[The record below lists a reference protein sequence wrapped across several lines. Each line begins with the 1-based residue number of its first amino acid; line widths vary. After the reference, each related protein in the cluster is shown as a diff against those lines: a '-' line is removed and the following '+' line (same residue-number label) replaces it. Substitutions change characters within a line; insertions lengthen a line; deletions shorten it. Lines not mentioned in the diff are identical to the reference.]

1 MLCLSN
7 ANDQNVIL
15 MASAS
20 FGIAV
25 HERTVNGVKTQVL
38 CPAGLVTLKIPL
50 EKFSEACFFFFFPCM
65 ENMVITFVSKTVMR
79 LKRQLVHSKA
89 FCVEVFLEA

>member
-1 MLCLSN
+1 
-7 ANDQNVIL
+7 

-20 FGIAV
+20 FDIAV
-25 HERTVNGVKTQVL
+25 HGRTVNGVKTQVL

-50 EKFSEACFFFFFPCM
+50 EKFSEAWFVCLFFFSPCM

-89 FCVEVFLEA
+89 FCVEVFLKA